1 MFWWSIIR
9 RFTLT
14 YSSKNDILNI
24 NAVFEN
30 HLFGTIFSIVD
41 DDYIQSPSLIYNS
54 NTPQNYAM
62 LLNLVIS
69 LSAVK
74 IHHRFLL
81 KYFSIESAFI
91 TDYTVSLQWRQPRI
105 SILWQQALCHALSWI
120 SSTEKTSIFYLDDD
134 HVTPFFFPL
143 LSDHYIA
150 ILHQNHHPQ
159 LCIWHLIIPMPT
171 WIPDVSPHS
180 QCITLIIDCLTSLT
194 WA

>member
-1 MFWWSIIR
+1 M
-9 RFTLT
+9 T

-41 DDYIQSPSLIYNS
+41 DDYIQSSSLIYNS

-91 TDYTVSLQWRQPRI
+91 TDYTVSLQ
-105 SILWQQALCHALSWI
+105 
-120 SSTEKTSIFYLDDD
+120 
-134 HVTPFFFPL
+134 
-143 LSDHYIA
+143 
-150 ILHQNHHPQ
+150 
-159 LCIWHLIIPMPT
+159 
-171 WIPDVSPHS
+171 
-180 QCITLIIDCLTSLT
+180 
-194 WA
+194 